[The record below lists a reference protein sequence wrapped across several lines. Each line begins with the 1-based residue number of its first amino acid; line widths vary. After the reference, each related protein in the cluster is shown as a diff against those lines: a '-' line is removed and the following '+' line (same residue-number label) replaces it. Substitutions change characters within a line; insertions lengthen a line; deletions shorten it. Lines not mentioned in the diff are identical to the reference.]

1 MLPLLPLPL
10 FLNFCISFAIRITVY
25 TIVVISNKADNI
37 IAIERD
43 WGDAREC
50 DCYLTS
56 LKDREIGE
64 RKCIKYLFSKKTL
77 RFYNDNTKEVVNY
90 GWEAYL
96 SKEYLE
102 EEAKK
107 QCDFLIVGL
116 QTDPT
121 IDRANTKNKPVQG
134 VFERWAQLKACK
146 FIDQIVP
153 YSTEREL
160 RDILLSFPINVRILG
175 EEYKGKEFTGHDI
188 PMEFY
193 FNQRKHSFSTS
204 ELRQRVIEA
213 NK

>member
-1 MLPLLPLPL
+1 MRIGFTCSTFDLFHAGHIMML
-10 FLNFCISFAIRITVY
+10 
-25 TIVVISNKADNI
+25 
-37 IAIERD
+37 
-43 WGDAREC
+43 
-50 DCYLTS
+50 
-56 LKDREIGE
+56 
-64 RKCIKYLFSKKTL
+64 
-77 RFYNDNTKEVVNY
+77 
-90 GWEAYL
+90 
-96 SKEYLE
+96 

-121 IDRANTKNKPVQG
+121 LDRPNTKNKPVQG
-134 VFERWAQLKACK
+134 VFERWAQLKGCK
-146 FIDQIVP
+146 FVDQIIP

-193 FNQRKHSFSTS
+193 FNQRRHSFSTS

-213 NK
+213 TK